1 MMKRPDLKIGLF
13 VRSGFLLAFASS
25 LGLGADAP
33 QVATNH
39 DVEAAPT
46 IASHQAVINRYCVGC
61 HNDKVRT
68 GGLSL
73 SSVNVANLAEH
84 TDTWEKIVHKLQGR
98 AMPPVGRPRPDE
110 ATYDSLVSY
119 VEDSLDQIAAA
130 NPNPG
135 RTETFRRLTRTE
147 YRNAIRDLL
156 NIDLEVE
163 SLLPPDDA
171 SFGFDNVTV
180 GELSPTLMERYLT
193 AAQKVSRLAI
203 GNSVRG
209 PSTHTVTLPV
219 DRTQEQN
226 FADLP
231 PGTRGGT
238 AFEHTF
244 PLDATYE
251 IQVRLSRDRNEH
263 VEGLTEPHDV
273 EVMLDGERVTV
284 FTAAP
289 LTKQRRTNLQVNY
302 DTEHD
307 DSYVDRDFNLRL
319 PVKAGPHQVA
329 VAFIKK
335 PTAVLET
342 DRQPYPAAFNLDR
355 HPRPQ
360 PALHTVTI
368 TGPFDPAGAG
378 DTPSRRRIL
387 TCRPATAAQEAGCA
401 RRIVSALMRRAYR
414 RPVSETDLRTPLFF
428 YEKGRAQG
436 GFETG
441 IETALRKILV
451 APEFLFRVEQDPQTP
466 RSVYR
471 VTDLEMASRLSFFLW
486 SSIPDDQLLDVAVQ
500 GKLRDPKV
508 LEQQVRRMLAD
519 GRSQSLVQNF
529 AGQWLYL
536 RNLAAISPDPR
547 LFPMFDDNLRLA
559 FKQETELFFD
569 SVLRENRSVMDL
581 LSADYTFLDERL
593 AKHYGIANV
602 YGSEFR
608 RVTVPAG
615 SVRGGLLGQ
624 GSILLATSYANRTS
638 PVRRGK
644 WVLENILGSPPPDP
658 PPGVPPLE
666 ESKNENPDHVPT
678 MRERMAQHRDNP
690 ACSSCH
696 MLIDPIGLS
705 IENFDAIGRWRTT
718 GDAGVPIDAAGGL
731 PNGESFE
738 GVEGLKRALM
748 SRPERFVG
756 TVTEKLL
763 TFALG
768 RGIETYDAPAVRGI
782 VRKSQP
788 DDYRFQT
795 LVLNIVRSTP
805 FQMRR
810 SQ

>member
-1 MMKRPDLKIGLF
+1 VFTG
-13 VRSGFLLAFASS
+13 SLA
-25 LGLGADAP
+25 LGAGG
-33 QVATNH
+33 QQKSTSQS
-39 DVEAAPT
+39 AADSGLVT
-46 IASHQAVINRYCVGC
+46 SHQAVINRYCLSC
-61 HNDKVRT
+61 HNDKLKT

-73 SSVNVANLAEH
+73 SSANVANLAD
-84 TDTWEKIVHKLQGR
+84 DTVIWEKVARKLQGR
-98 AMPPVGRPRPDE
+98 AMPPGGRPRPDA
-110 ATYDSLVSY
+110 ATYESFVSY
-119 VEDSLDQIAAA
+119 LEASLDRIAAT

-156 NIDLEVE
+156 GVDLEVE

-180 GELSPTLMERYLT
+180 GELSPTLMERYL
-193 AAQKVSRLAI
+193 ASAQKISRLAI
-203 GNSVRG
+203 GNPARTPG
-209 PSTHTVTLPV
+209 TYTVTLPV
-219 DRTQEQN
+219 DRTQEQH
-226 FADLP
+226 FAELP

-238 AFEHTF
+238 VFAYTF

-251 IQVRLSRDRNEH
+251 FQVRLTRDRNEH
-263 VEGLTEPHDV
+263 VEGLIEPHDV
-273 EVMLDGERVTV
+273 ELTLDDERVKV

-289 LTKQRRTNLQVNY
+289 LTKERRTNLQVNY
-302 DTEHD
+302 ETDHD
-307 DSYVDRDFNLRL
+307 DSYVDKDFNVRI

-329 VAFIKK
+329 VAFLKK

-355 HPRPQ
+355 HPRVQ
-360 PALHTVTI
+360 PALHSVTI
-368 TGPFDPAGAG
+368 TGPFDQTGAG

-387 TCRPATAAQEAGCA
+387 TCRPASATLLRGSPEPEGQRRPATGAQEAACA
-401 RRIVSALMRRAYR
+401 RRIISALTRRAYR
-414 RPVSETDLRTPLFF
+414 RPVTDEDLKTPLLF
-428 YEKGRAQG
+428 YEQGRARG

-451 APEFLFRVEQDPQTP
+451 APEFLFRVEQDPGV

-471 VTDLEMASRLSFFLW
+471 ISDVELASRLSFFLW
-486 SSIPDDQLLDVAVQ
+486 SSIPDDELLDLTSQ

-508 LEQQVRRMLAD
+508 LEHQVRRMLAD
-519 GRSQSLVQNF
+519 ARSESLVDNF

-547 LFPMFDDNLRLA
+547 MFPMFDDNLRQA
-559 FKQETELFFD
+559 FKRETELFFE
-569 SVLRENRSVMDL
+569 SVLRENRSVLDL
-581 LSADYTFLDERL
+581 LKADYTFLDERL
-593 AKHYGIANV
+593 AKHYGIPNV
-602 YGSEFR
+602 HGTQFR
-608 RVTVPAG
+608 RVTLPPD

-644 WVLENILGSPPPDP
+644 WVLENIIGSPPPDP
-658 PPGVPPLE
+658 PPGVPPLQ
-666 ESKNENPDHVPT
+666 ESKSENPDHVPT

-696 MLIDPIGLS
+696 MLMDPIGLS
-705 IENFDAIGRWRTT
+705 IENFDAIGRWRTK
-718 GDAGVPIDAAGGL
+718 GDAGAPIDAAGGL
-731 PNGESFE
+731 PSGDTFE
-738 GVEGLKRALM
+738 GVAGLKRALLTQ
-748 SRPERFVG
+748 PERFVS

-768 RGIETYDAPAVRGI
+768 RGIEPYDAPAVRAI
-782 VRKSQP
+782 VRGSRP

-795 LVLNIVRSTP
+795 IVLNIVRSTP
-805 FQMRR
+805 FQMRK